1 MNRLI
6 LMMMIPAFFSCAGN
20 STNQT
25 NKEDAQNTQNSD
37 SIELFMEYEKTEAIK
52 VSETVSRKF
61 TYLDNL
67 MMVIVDFKDGPMNE
81 PDPFH
86 SHPHEQISYVAEG
99 DVLVII
105 GDQQK
110 RLTSGD
116 IYFVP
121 SGVPHTVQSLTPTLR
136 LIDSFNPIREDF
148 IKK

>member
-1 MNRLI
+1 
-6 LMMMIPAFFSCAGN
+6 MIPAFFSCAGN
-20 STNQT
+20 GTNQT
-25 NKEDAQNTQNSD
+25 NKEDAQNTQSSD

-116 IYFVP
+116 IYVVP

>member
-1 MNRLI
+1 
-6 LMMMIPAFFSCAGN
+6 MMMIPAFFSCAGN
-20 STNQT
+20 GTNQT

-116 IYFVP
+116 IYVVP